1 MHMVTSGG
9 YVMVK
14 RPRATPFVITL
25 KEWAK
30 LPKQPMA
37 ARSMNRSE

>member
-1 MHMVTSGG
+1 
-9 YVMVK
+9 MVK
-14 RPRATPFVITL
+14 RPPATPFVITL